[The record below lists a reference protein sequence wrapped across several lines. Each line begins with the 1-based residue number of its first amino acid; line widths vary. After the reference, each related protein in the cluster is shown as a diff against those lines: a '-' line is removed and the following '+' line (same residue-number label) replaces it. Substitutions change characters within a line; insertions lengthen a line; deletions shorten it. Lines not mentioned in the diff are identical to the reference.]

1 MAKDDKDI
9 NNLSSDDNNQ
19 NLSDN
24 ISDEEILKL
33 YQDVIISPEIMF
45 DERIAKDQYTS
56 KWAPSDLKLKNV
68 SGDNASGLEEI
79 LKINVKN
86 FTYKNDA
93 LQRPQVGV
101 IAQEL
106 KQVFP
111 NSVKE
116 DPVTG
121 NLMISRDE
129 MFYAMINAIKS
140 LSAEVQTLKDE
151 IQKLK

>member
-1 MAKDDKDI
+1 MDKDDKNI
-9 NNLSSDDNNQ
+9 KNLNSNENSPNNAED
-19 NLSDN
+19 

-33 YQDVIISPEIMF
+33 YQDVITSPEIMF
-45 DERIAKDQYTS
+45 DERIAADAYTS

-68 SGDNASGLEEI
+68 SGDNASGLDEI
-79 LKINVKN
+79 LKLNVKN
-86 FTYKNDA
+86 FTYKNDS

-116 DPVTG
+116 DSVTG
-121 NLMISRDE
+121 NLLISKDE
-129 MFYAMINAIKS
+129 MFYAMINAIKT
-140 LSAEVQTLKDE
+140 LSDEVQTLKDE

>member
-68 SGDNASGLEEI
+68 SGDNASGLDEI

>member
-68 SGDNASGLEEI
+68 SGDNASGLNEI

-111 NSVKE
+111 NSVK
-116 DPVTG
+116 
-121 NLMISRDE
+121 
-129 MFYAMINAIKS
+129 
-140 LSAEVQTLKDE
+140 
-151 IQKLK
+151 